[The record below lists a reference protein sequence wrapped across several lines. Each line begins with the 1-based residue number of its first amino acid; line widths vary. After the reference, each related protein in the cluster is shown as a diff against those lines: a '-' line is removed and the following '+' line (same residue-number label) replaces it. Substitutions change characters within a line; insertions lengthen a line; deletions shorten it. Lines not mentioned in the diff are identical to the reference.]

1 MLPHHYTGLFFQ
13 SAKGQACRAQNYLW
27 MYWTPKIHWPIIW
40 YGRSCW
46 KTRLSKVFSSK
57 FHFESVKYDFSTLQ
71 KEIIVKNKSI
81 LETFI
86 QNKHREVNN
95 GLILQ
100 ATRDT
105 VTQIL
110 LRIGLKYN
118 FYDYY
123 IIYEIFRNQNKDY
136 FWT

>member
-1 MLPHHYTGLFFQ
+1 M
-13 SAKGQACRAQNYLW
+13 
-27 MYWTPKIHWPIIW
+27 
-40 YGRSCW
+40 
-46 KTRLSKVFSSK
+46 
-57 FHFESVKYDFSTLQ
+57 KYDFSTLQ

-86 QNKHREVNN
+86 QNKHREVSN